1 MPSEGTITSLPVH
14 ALFACCRCGAL
25 CERLTRAK
33 VTCGG
38 IGAAERPPG
47 EVVCNGCT
55 AKEQTENDAKRDA
68 AYARKAWARRAKTL
82 TRKG

>member
-1 MPSEGTITSLPVH
+1 MLEGHITSLPVH

-33 VTCGG
+33 VTSGG
-38 IGAAERPPG
+38 IGEAERPPG

-55 AKEQTENDAKRDA
+55 AKEQAAEDAKRDA
-68 AYARKAWARRAKTL
+68 AYARKAWARRHRSKT
-82 TRKG
+82 